1 MLGESGVLTL
11 ESGDARHPYLA
22 ATPHARHIVRPTIEV
37 SEALVVPADES
48 ALVRQLAAFEQ
59 DAWRTV
65 FDRYFASIFRIVYVK
80 TRQSAVSEEIAAQ
93 TFAEAVAGIR
103 SYRYRGIPFRAW
115 LYRIARNLTADYLKA
130 DRGRPSVPLEDSWS
144 AESDSA
150 ADVETRADFLVAL
163 EDLTEDQKTVVL
175 LRFVE
180 GCSLAEAAAFMGKS
194 TGAVKQLQHRAIT
207 TLQRRM
213 SLDEKAAG

>member
-1 MLGESGVLTL
+1 
-11 ESGDARHPYLA
+11 LA
-22 ATPHARHIVRPTIEV
+22 ATPQFRDIVRPSIEV
-37 SEALVVPADES
+37 TEALVLPADES
-48 ALVRQLAAFEQ
+48 ALVRQLAAFEP
-59 DAWRTV
+59 DAWSTV
-65 FDRYFASIFRIVYVK
+65 FESYFSSIFRLVYVK

-103 SYRYRGIPFRAW
+103 NYRYRGIPFRAW

-130 DRGRPSVPLEDSWS
+130 DRRRPSVPFEDAWP
-144 AESDSA
+144 AESNSA
-150 ADVETRADFLVAL
+150 ADAETRADFLVAL
-163 EDLTEDQKTVVL
+163 EDLTEDQKTVIL

-180 GCSLAEAAAFMGKS
+180 GRSLAEAAVFMGKS

-207 TLQRRM
+207 VLQRRM